1 MVDDASG
8 AAGAPSGDGL
18 ADWIALLHD
27 RYPPAHAEPWDAV
40 GLHVGDLAADTVRGV
55 LVALDVTGGTL
66 QEAAALGADLL
77 LAHHPLLF
85 RPLGRLTA
93 DTASGR
99 LALQAARAGIAVA
112 AAHTNVDK
120 AADGTSHP
128 AAAVL
133 GLVALRPLDPL
144 PAPAQVKLVTFVPT
158 EHTDRVRH
166 ALAEVGTGRIGD
178 YDACSF
184 RTAGTG
190 AFRPG
195 AGTTPF
201 IGRPGEPEEVAEDRL
216 EVVLPEALLPAAM
229 AALQASH
236 PYEEAPVDRYPLLPG
251 GPSADRGLGVVG
263 DLPAPTPLRQLQQA
277 LVDGLRNP
285 LVRLAAEDRD
295 AQVTRVA
302 VVGGA
307 GGSHLDQARHAG
319 AEVLV
324 TGDVGHH
331 VALDAMAMGLAVI
344 DAGHFGTEWPAM
356 QTLADGLQAAA
367 WAQGLSAPVH
377 LSQLN
382 TDPWTDWT

>member
-1 MVDDASG
+1 MADHATAG
-8 AAGAPSGDGL
+8 AGAPSGDRL
-18 ADWIALLHD
+18 ADWITLLHD

-40 GLHVGDLAADTVRGV
+40 GLHVGDLAEDTVRGV
-55 LVALDVTGGTL
+55 LVALDVTRGTL
-66 QEAAALGADLL
+66 QEAADVGADLL
-77 LAHHPLLF
+77 VAHHPLLF

-93 DTASGR
+93 DTAPGR

-120 AADGTSHP
+120 AVDGTSHP

-133 GLVALRPLDPL
+133 GLVGLRPLDPL
-144 PAPAQVKLVTFVPT
+144 PAPALAKLVTFVPT
-158 EHTDRVRH
+158 AHSEAVRA
-166 ALAEVGTGRIGD
+166 ALAEVGAGRIGD
-178 YDACSF
+178 YDGCSF

-195 AGTTPF
+195 AGTSPS
-201 IGRPGEPEEVAEDRL
+201 IGRPGELEEVQEDRL
-216 EVVLPEALLPAAM
+216 EVVLPESLLPVAM
-229 AALQASH
+229 AALQAVH
-236 PYEEAPVDRYPLLPG
+236 PYEEVPVDRYPLLPDA
-251 GPSADRGLGVVG
+251 PSAERGLGVVG
-263 DLPAPTPLRQLQQA
+263 DLPAPTPVSHLRDA
-277 LVDGLRNP
+277 LAEGLRNP

-295 AQVTRVA
+295 APVTRVA

-307 GGSHLDQARHAG
+307 GGSHADQARRAG
-319 AEVLV
+319 AQVLV

-344 DAGHFGTEWPAM
+344 DAGHFGTEWMAM
-356 QTLADGLQAAA
+356 RALADGLRAAA
-367 WAQGLSAPVH
+367 QAQGLAAAVH